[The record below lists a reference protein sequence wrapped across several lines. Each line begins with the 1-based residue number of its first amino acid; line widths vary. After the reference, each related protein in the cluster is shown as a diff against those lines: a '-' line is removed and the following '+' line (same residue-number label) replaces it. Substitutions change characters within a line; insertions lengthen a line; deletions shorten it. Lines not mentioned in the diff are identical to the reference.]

1 VNEAEHIDRLRA
13 FAHWFAMN
21 GGHMTEEC
29 KDALTLLAD
38 YDALK
43 ARLAHVAPLLME
55 ADTWL
60 EALQL
65 GETPTKVGVESIRNL
80 RAKLDA
86 ALTVCGY
93 ARADGAG
100 EG

>member
-1 VNEAEHIDRLRA
+1 MNEAEHISRLRA

-43 ARLAHVAPLLME
+43 ARLAE
-55 ADTWL
+55 AEGRISAVVDMCAG
-60 EALQL
+60 EAEPRWPNDMRVTGMRGRILDVCQW
-65 GETPTKVGVESIRNL
+65 PSR
-80 RAKLDA
+80 DA
-86 ALTVCGY
+86 A
-93 ARADGAG
+93 RAGGAG
-100 EG
+100 EK